1 MLAVLCVLLLSCG
14 IHPSNAAL
22 SDVMPQ
28 KFSNNSPNG
37 PSIKKDFIDCALGR
51 KTADL
56 VITNVKVFHLTD
68 GSTERCDIAIYNGK
82 IVGLGSYTKAE
93 KFIDGSNLYAVPG
106 FIDSHVHL
114 ESSHL
119 LPQYY
124 EKLVLPLGV
133 TTAFCDPHELANVAG
148 EKALEFFFDAAQK
161 LDMTLR
167 VNLSSCVPATPFETA
182 GAEISA
188 SIIEKW
194 HNLHPES
201 RLAELMNVPGLLN
214 GDPEILAKA
223 AIFERIDGHCPL
235 TNGKDLNACAAAGV
249 VNCHESTGVN
259 EATEKLRR
267 GFQVLIRE
275 GSAAKD
281 LDTLLPL
288 ITVANSPLIAFCSD
302 DRSPLEIINEGHIDS
317 MIRRAIAAGADPLA
331 VYRAASWS
339 AAMHYGLYDRGLIA
353 PGKRADIVLLS
364 DLKNCTI
371 KNVLVQGKEISTLP
385 EKKISLPPQ
394 LLNTVRRTTVSINDF
409 NIHTTTPSTLVIE
422 IKPNS
427 LITGKINCKL
437 PIKNGKKLPD
447 LKQDIIKLAVLER
460 HGKNGNIGLGFV
472 RGLGIKNGA
481 VATTNAHDSHNIC
494 VAGSSDEDMA
504 AAVNA
509 LISMQGGLVVVKD
522 KKVIASVPFPIAGL
536 LSELPSDKLSA
547 QLHALAE
554 AARTI
559 GCTLEEPFQLL
570 SFLALPVIPHLKL
583 TDKGLFDVDIFQ
595 DRKSV
600 V

>member
-1 MLAVLCVLLLSCG
+1 MCIRNSLFSFLISVVLCLLLSAC
-14 IHPSNAAL
+14 IV
-22 SDVMPQ
+22 D
-28 KFSNNSPNG
+28 SPKVV
-37 PSIKKDFIDCALGR
+37 SVKKDLIECALGR
-51 KTADL
+51 KPAEL
-56 VITNVKVFHLTD
+56 VISNVKVFHLTD
-68 GSTERCDIAIYNGK
+68 GSIERCDIAIYGGK
-82 IVGLGSYTKAE
+82 IVGLGSYTRAE

-119 LPQYY
+119 LPQHY
-124 EKLVLPLGV
+124 EKLVLPHGV

-148 EKALEFFFDAAQK
+148 EKAFEYFFDAAQK

-182 GAEISA
+182 GAEITA
-188 SIIEKW
+188 SVIEKW
-194 HNLHPES
+194 HKLHPES
-201 RLAELMNVPGLLN
+201 TLAELMNVPGLLN
-214 GDPEILAKA
+214 GDPEVLAKA
-223 AIFERIDGHCPL
+223 ELFDRIDGHCPL
-235 TNGKDLNACAAAGV
+235 VHSKDLNACAAAGV
-249 VNCHESTGVN
+249 VNCHESTSAG
-259 EATEKLRR
+259 EAAEKLRR
-267 GFQVLIRE
+267 GLQVLIRE

-281 LDTLLPL
+281 LDALMPL
-288 ITVANSPLIAFCSD
+288 ITVANSPLIAFCTD
-302 DRSPLEIINEGHIDS
+302 DRSPLEILNSGHIDS

-331 VYRAASWS
+331 VYRASSWS
-339 AAMHYGLYDRGLIA
+339 SAIHRGLYDRGLIA

-385 EKKISLPPQ
+385 EKNISIPPQ
-394 LLNTVRRTTVSINDF
+394 LFDTVKRTTVSARDF
-409 NIHTTTPSTLVIE
+409 TIHSAVSATQVIE

-427 LITGKINCKL
+427 LITGKIRCEL
-437 PIKNGKKLPD
+437 PLKNGQKLPD
-447 LKQDIIKLAVLER
+447 VKRDILKLAVLER

-472 RGLGIKNGA
+472 HGLGIKSGA
-481 VATTNAHDSHNIC
+481 IATTNAHDSHNIC

-522 KKVIASVPFPIAGL
+522 KKVIASVSFPVAGL
-536 LSELPSDKLSA
+536 LSDLPPDKLSA
-547 QLHALAE
+547 KLHTLAE
-554 AARTI
+554 AARAV
-559 GCTLEEPFQLL
+559 GCTLDEPLQQL

-595 DRKSV
+595 HVK
-600 V
+600 